1 MAFFNYANK
10 EITLKVVYYGPALSG
25 KTTSLQ
31 FLHSVLDPSSSGKLI
46 SLSTESDRTLFFDF
60 LPVDMGKIKD
70 FSLRFQ
76 VFTVPGQ
83 IRYNSTRK
91 LVLKGADAIVFVAD
105 SQKIMKG
112 QNIESFDN
120 MRENLHV
127 NNIDPDGIPIVL
139 QYNKRDLYDI
149 LSLEELENDLNKNRY
164 KYSETMAVNGYGV
177 KEAFDLIKDILLSDI
192 AQKYRV
198 DIAARKKDTITV
210 KVQEKTVI
218 APGYDR
224 AETIKVMDR
233 TEMPTPA
240 QMEKPAPVQAER
252 PIPAHVEKPA
262 PVQAERPIPVKTAAS
277 VDLRYQDEK
286 INSIINIASQIS
298 KTLTEIKDNFSTN
311 MQNVTNATKLYS
323 EEIKELRTTEKEIA
337 NTLSK
342 INNHLENINGKKG
355 WLKIFSK

>member
-31 FLHSVLDPSSSGKLI
+31 YLHSVLDPSSSGKLI
-46 SLSTESDRTLFFDF
+46 SLSTEADRTLFFDF

-105 SQKIMKG
+105 SQKIMKD
-112 QNIESFDN
+112 QNIESFAN

-139 QYNKRDLYDI
+139 QYNKRDLSDI
-149 LSLEELENDLNKNRY
+149 LPIEELENDLNKNRCQY
-164 KYSETMAVNGYGV
+164 AETMAVNGYGV
-177 KEAFDLIKDILLSDI
+177 KEMFDLIKDILLNDI
-192 AQKYRV
+192 AQKYKV
-198 DIAARKKDTITV
+198 DIASRKKDTITV
-210 KVQEKTVI
+210 KVQEKTALSPAYNRPEKI
-218 APGYDR
+218 Q
-224 AETIKVMDR
+224 VMDR
-233 TEMPTPA
+233 TEMPTPV
-240 QMEKPAPVQAER
+240 QVEKPVPVHPERPAPV
-252 PIPAHVEKPA
+252 
-262 PVQAERPIPVKTAAS
+262 KTDAA
-277 VDLRYQDEK
+277 VDLHYRDDK

-311 MQNVTNATKLYS
+311 MQNVTNATKVYS
-323 EEIKELRTTEKEIA
+323 EEIKELRAAEKEIA
-337 NTLSK
+337 NALSK
-342 INNHLENINGKKG
+342 INSHLEDIDGKKG
-355 WLKIFSK
+355 WSKIFSK

>member
-31 FLHSVLDPSSSGKLI
+31 YLHSVMDPSSSGKLI
-46 SLSTESDRTLFFDF
+46 SLSTEADRTLFFDF

-139 QYNKRDLYDI
+139 QYNKRDLSDI

-164 KYSETMAVNGYGV
+164 QYAETMAVNGYGV
-177 KEAFDLIKDILLSDI
+177 KEIFDLVKDILLSDI
-192 AQKYRV
+192 AQKYKV
-198 DIAARKKDTITV
+198 DIASRKKDTITV
-210 KVQEKTVI
+210 KVQEKTEQ
-218 APGYDR
+218 APGYNR
-224 AETIKVMDR
+224 AETMKVMDR
-233 TEMPTPA
+233 TEMPTPVR
-240 QMEKPAPVQAER
+240 MEKPVPVQT
-252 PIPAHVEKPA
+252 EKPV
-262 PVQAERPIPVKTAAS
+262 PFKTAAS
-277 VDLRYQDEK
+277 VDLHYQDEK
-286 INSIINIASQIS
+286 INSIINIAGQIS

-323 EEIKELRTTEKEIA
+323 EEIKELRATEKEIA
-337 NTLSK
+337 NALSK
-342 INNHLENINGKKG
+342 INSHLENIDGKKG
-355 WLKIFSK
+355 WSKIFSR

>member
-31 FLHSVLDPSSSGKLI
+31 YLHSVMDPSSSGKLI
-46 SLSTESDRTLFFDF
+46 SLSTEADRTLFFDF

-112 QNIESFDN
+112 QNIESLDN

-139 QYNKRDLYDI
+139 QYNKRDLSDI

-164 KYSETMAVNGYGV
+164 QYAETMAVNGYGV
-177 KEAFDLIKDILLSDI
+177 TEMFDLVKDILLSDI
-192 AQKYRV
+192 AQKYKV
-198 DIAARKKDTITV
+198 DIASRKKDTITV
-210 KVQEKTVI
+210 KVQEKTAL
-218 APGYDR
+218 APEYNR
-224 AETIKVMDR
+224 AETMKVMAR
-233 TEMPTPA
+233 TEMPTPV
-240 QMEKPAPVQAER
+240 QMEKPVPVQTER
-252 PIPAHVEKPA
+252 PVPVQMEKPVT
-262 PVQAERPIPVKTAAS
+262 VQTERPVPVKTAAS
-277 VDLRYQDEK
+277 VDLHYQDEK
-286 INSIINIASQIS
+286 INSIINIAGQIS

-323 EEIKELRTTEKEIA
+323 EEIKELRATEKEIA
-337 NTLSK
+337 NALSK
-342 INNHLENINGKKG
+342 INSHLENINGKKG
-355 WLKIFSK
+355 WSKFFSK